1 MRSHKLG
8 LFSVV
13 AAFVL
18 LVTSLAPSAQPA
30 AAAAPAPPPAPA
42 TIDAD
47 AATIIDKHIEAI
59 GGQALRKSTAFVDT
73 VTETERSGSIEK
85 GRRVDDLRDPMRR
98 RFYSMQDGASGKIET
113 GFDGTRAW
121 RRAPFFRGYLEDS
134 DATTRAAKQPRQ
146 DLAEYRTNGMTL
158 SKMADEIIEGK
169 NYLVIASTL
178 NTQGRAT
185 PMKYFFDP
193 TTYFLMR
200 TEQGEA
206 VKVVTL
212 FGDYRSVQGRKVA
225 FTRTLQTPQISM
237 VTRTISVTYADAIDE
252 SLFQYAQEKSAEKT
266 TTVGK
271 EAVTTAATTTSSRDA
286 DTVIDAATKQASF
299 QLAWKTINDSYWDAT
314 FHGVDWQKIREK
326 YAPLALADHTNKS
339 FHALLN
345 QMLGELGRSHL
356 RITPPHL
363 VSTLTTTTAEQNK
376 NGTPGIDMRL
386 IDNELVVV
394 KIDDGNDAAK
404 VVRIG
409 DVIESI
415 NGKTSAEMLAKYR
428 LDNTGFVGSEASGT
442 VRAARG
448 AFVGPI
454 DEKANVVIR
463 DHQDS
468 KRSIALT
475 RKKVD
480 VSQSLD
486 FETKRISPHI
496 GYIRFNYFL
505 GDLPA
510 KFSAAI
516 STYKNT
522 SGLIVDLRGNGG
534 GIGDLSTALATMLSA
549 NKGTLGES
557 RFRYETRQFS
567 YAGSADAYQGKVI
580 FLVDEF
586 SASTS
591 EVLTGGLQ
599 YAKRIQVLGERTA
612 GAVLPSL
619 MAVLP
624 SGGAMQYAISDFRL
638 PNQQLLEGAG
648 VMPDETIKLKRIDVI
663 AGRDPVLARAIALLT

>member
-1 MRSHKLG
+1 MRSHRLS
-8 LFSVV
+8 LFSIV

-18 LVTSLAPSAQPA
+18 LVTPLAPSAQPA
-30 AAAAPAPPPAPA
+30 LPAAAP
-42 TIDAD
+42 IDAD
-47 AATIIDKHIEAI
+47 AAAIIDKHIAAI
-59 GGQALRKSTAFVDT
+59 GGQALRQSTAFVDT

-85 GRRVDDLRDPMRR
+85 GRRVDDFRDPMRR
-98 RFYSMQDGASGKIET
+98 RFYSVQDGASGKIET

-134 DATTRAAKQPRQ
+134 DTTTRAAKQPRQ
-146 DLAEYRTNGMTL
+146 ELGDYMRNGMTL
-158 SKMADEIIEGK
+158 KKLADETIDGK
-169 NYLVIASTL
+169 NYLVIVSTITTL
-178 NTQGRAT
+178 GGAT

-193 TTYFLMR
+193 ATYLLMR

-206 VKVVTL
+206 IKVVTL

-237 VTRTISVTYADAIDE
+237 LTRTISVTYSDAIDE

-266 TTVGK
+266 TTVDK
-271 EAVTTAATTTSSRDA
+271 AVVTTSSRDA
-286 DTVIDAATKQASF
+286 DAAMDTATKQASF
-299 QLAWKTINDSYWDAT
+299 QLAWKTINDSYWDQN
-314 FHGVDWQKIREK
+314 FHGVNWQKIREK
-326 YAPLALADHTNKS
+326 YAPLVMADHTNKS

-363 VSTLTTTTAEQNK
+363 VSTLTTTTAEQSK

-394 KIDDGNDAAK
+394 KIDDGSDAAK

-415 NGKTSAEMLAKYR
+415 NGKTPAELLAKYR

-454 DEKANVVIR
+454 DEKANVMIR
-463 DHQDS
+463 NHQDT
-468 KRSIALT
+468 KRNILLT

-480 VSQSLD
+480 VSRSLD
-486 FETKRISPHI
+486 FETKFISPQI

-505 GDLPA
+505 GDLA
-510 KFSAAI
+510 TKFSAAI

-534 GIGDLSTALATMLSA
+534 GIGDLSTALATMLVV

-567 YAGSADAYQGKVI
+567 YAGSADAYMGKVI

-599 YAKRIQVLGERTA
+599 YAKRITVLGERSA

-619 MAVLP
+619 MTVLP

-638 PNQQLLEGAG
+638 PNQQLLEGQG
-648 VMPDETIKLKRIDVI
+648 VLPDETIKLKRIDVI
-663 AGRDPVLARAIALLT
+663 AGRDMVLARAIVLLT